1 MGHLTV
7 TAARAEDARSA
18 ALQAAALLGLEPF

>member
-7 TAARAEDARSA
+7 TAADTAAARAV
-18 ALQAAALLGLEPF
+18 ALQAAALLGLPAF

>member
-7 TAARAEDARSA
+7 TAAEAGRCDEIARRAA
-18 ALQAAALLGLEPF
+18 QLLGIASW

>member
-7 TAARAEDARSA
+7 TAAHAEQARAV
-18 ALQAAALLGLEPF
+18 ALQAAQLLGIAAF